1 MGDGTLLVAVSG
13 PKNSGKTHLLELL
26 IDELVTANRSF
37 AVVKHDAHAHMKVDH
52 PGKDSWRF
60 RQAGA
65 ARLAV
70 IGPLGTVRLDYS
82 VPFTDRDEIDRLV
95 SLFPEAELVLAEG
108 FKDHLLPRIKL
119 IGERDR
125 PAERML
131 LSALPVT
138 DSGLLSESPL
148 PISVG
153 VCLAFID
160 GLARQIAG
168 PAHARLP
175 DIG

>member
-1 MGDGTLLVAVSG
+1 MVDGTVLVAVSG

-26 IDELVTANRSF
+26 IEELVAANRSF

-65 ARLAV
+65 PRLAV

-82 VPFTDRDEIDRLV
+82 ALFTDQDEIDRLG
-95 SLFPEAELVLAEG
+95 SLFPEAELLLAEG
-108 FKDHLLPRIKL
+108 FRDHRLPRIKL

-125 PAERML
+125 PAQRML
-131 LSALPVT
+131 LSTLPVT
-138 DSGLLSESPL
+138 DDALSSEAWL
-148 PISVG
+148 PVSVG
-153 VCLAFID
+153 ACLAFID
-160 GLARQIAG
+160 GLGRH
-168 PAHARLP
+168 PSC
-175 DIG
+175 